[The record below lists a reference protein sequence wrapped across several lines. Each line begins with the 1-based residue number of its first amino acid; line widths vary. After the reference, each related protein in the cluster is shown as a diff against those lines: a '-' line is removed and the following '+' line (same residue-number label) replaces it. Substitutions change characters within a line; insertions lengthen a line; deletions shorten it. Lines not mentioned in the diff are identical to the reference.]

1 MASLATQPQMNAAR
15 TDGNDAGRSLA
26 LYVHWPFCVSK
37 CPYCDFNSHV
47 RASIDQ
53 DEWREALL
61 ADLAHEAALLP
72 EHRLGSIFFGGGTP
86 SLMEPSTA
94 EAVINSARDHWRVAD
109 DLEITL
115 EANPN
120 SAEAARFQDLAAA
133 GVNRISL
140 GLQSFDDQ
148 SLAFLGRAH
157 SADEGRRALEAAQS
171 AVDRVSFDLI
181 YALPGDTEAGWAAN
195 LDRALSLGTEHLS
208 LYQLT
213 IEPGTRFATMVAKH
227 EFEPLDADISANLF
241 ELTQERTA
249 AAGIPAYEIS
259 NHARPGAES
268 RHNLAYWRYLDYAG
282 VGPGAHGRRKGMR
295 TVRHKK
301 PENFLSAVARN
312 GHGLVEEEALTADE
326 AAHEA
331 LVMGLRL
338 AEGIDPSALAERL
351 DVDRIVDDAA
361 VDRLAGHGLLVRDG
375 TIIRTTEAG
384 RLLLD
389 SILAEIAA

>member
-1 MASLATQPQMNAAR
+1 MNAAR
-15 TDGNDAGRSLA
+15 TKVFEAERSLA

-53 DEWREALL
+53 AEWRDALL
-61 ADLAHEAALLP
+61 TDLAHEAALLP
-72 EHRLGSIFFGGGTP
+72 GHRLASIFFGGGTP
-86 SLMEPSTA
+86 SLMDPSTA
-94 EAVINSARDHWRVAD
+94 EAVMGAARRHWPVAD

-120 SAEAARFQDLAAA
+120 SAEAARFADLASA

-140 GLQSFDDQ
+140 GLQSFDDR

-157 SADEGRRALEAAQS
+157 SATEGQKALEAAQS

-181 YALPGDTEAGWAAN
+181 YALPGDTEDSWSATLN
-195 LDRALSLGTEHLS
+195 HALSLGTEHLS

-227 EFEPLDADISANLF
+227 EFEPLNADTSANLF
-241 ELTQERTA
+241 ELTQDRTS

-259 NHARPGAES
+259 NHAKPGAES
-268 RHNLAYWRYLDYAG
+268 RHNLAYWRYADYAG
-282 VGPGAHGRRKGMR
+282 VGPGAHGRRNGMR

-301 PENFLSAVARN
+301 PENFLAAVARN
-312 GHGLVEEEALTADE
+312 GHGLSEEELLTSAE

-338 AEGIDPSALAERL
+338 AEGIDPSALADRL
-351 DVDRIVDDAA
+351 GVDRIVDDGA
-361 VDRLAGHGLLVRDG
+361 VDRLAGYGLIERDG
-375 TIIRTTEAG
+375 RNMRTTPAG

-389 SILAEIAA
+389 SILAEVAA